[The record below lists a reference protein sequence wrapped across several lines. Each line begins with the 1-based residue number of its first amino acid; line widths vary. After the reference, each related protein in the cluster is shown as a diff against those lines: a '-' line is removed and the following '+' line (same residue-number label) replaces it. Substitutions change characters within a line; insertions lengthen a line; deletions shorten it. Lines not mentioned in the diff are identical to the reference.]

1 MKKWILPFLALTLA
15 VNASAQ
21 PAPYRGTLLFNLS
34 LDLWKPL
41 SPEEIKKMGLKF
53 LSWDKEASLHYDS
66 LNKYFVYSERG
77 FDSKCLYL
85 VYRGDT
91 VTVRYASVRG
101 IDFHVLAP
109 IPLDRKSYA
118 FDSPV
123 IYDAIH
129 SNTRQSGRPD
139 CLPVFQ
145 MCRGCFISLYED
157 QTEKWEQKERI
168 ADARPLQEL
177 DWQIK

>member
-1 MKKWILPFLALTLA
+1 MKKWLLPFLALALA

-34 LDLWKPL
+34 LDLWQPL
-41 SPEEIKKMGLKF
+41 SPQEIKKMDIKF
-53 LSWDKEASLHYDS
+53 LSWDKEATLHYDT
-66 LNKYFVYSERG
+66 LNKHFVYSERG

-101 IDFHVLAP
+101 IDFNLLAP

-129 SNTRQSGRPD
+129 SNTRIYGRTD
-139 CLPVFQ
+139 YLETFS
-145 MCRGCFISLYED
+145 MCRGCLISLYED
-157 QTEKWEQKERI
+157 QTEKREQKERI

-177 DWQIK
+177 DWQMK